1 MIFNK
6 TISLILSACLFV
18 LMLIIASSA
27 IMMFMPKGQLPFVG
41 VILIVAFYFIS
52 RLFYSYLRNDDHY
65 KNTRKYTSDK
75 KGEKYITKGES
86 DSKKLF
92 IVIWIIVILILASA
106 AMILYLANNGL
117 IWLILAMWKK
127 RKL

>member
-6 TISLILSACLFV
+6 TISLIMSACLFL
-18 LMLIIASSA
+18 LMLIITSSA
-27 IMMFMPKGQLPFVG
+27 IMMFLPTGQLPFVG

-52 RLFYSYLRNDDHY
+52 RVFYSYLRNDDHY
-65 KNTRKYTSDK
+65 KNTRNYTTDK

-92 IVIWIIVILILASA
+92 IVVWIIVILFLASI
-106 AMILYLANNGL
+106 AMVLYLANNGL
-117 IWLILAMWKK
+117 I
-127 RKL
+127 

>member
-6 TISLILSACLFV
+6 TVSLILSACLFV
-18 LMLIIASSA
+18 LMLIITSSA

-52 RLFYSYLRNDDHY
+52 RVFYSYLRNDDHY
-65 KNTRKYTSDK
+65 KNTRKYSSDK
-75 KGEKYITKGES
+75 KGEKYITKGGS

-92 IVIWIIVILILASA
+92 IVIWIIVILLLASV
-106 AMILYLANNGL
+106 AMVLYLVNNGL
-117 IWLILAMWKK
+117 I
-127 RKL
+127 